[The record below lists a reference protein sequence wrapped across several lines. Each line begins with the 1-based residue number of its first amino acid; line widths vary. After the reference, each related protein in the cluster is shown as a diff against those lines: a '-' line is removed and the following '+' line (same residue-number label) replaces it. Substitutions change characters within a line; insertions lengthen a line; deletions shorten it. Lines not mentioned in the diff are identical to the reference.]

1 MLDLLTSKTS
11 ECSLLG
17 SWLPPLSKLV
27 VALSS
32 KQSFEEAHNKYMR
45 MNLLNL
51 DQNKLADVNK
61 YLVEARTGLNEPMAS
76 KAASKDAGKI
86 QPYKPNRYSEE
97 DPLENVLDFVP
108 ADFQTLSTLL

>member
-1 MLDLLTSKTS
+1 
-11 ECSLLG
+11 
-17 SWLPPLSKLV
+17 
-27 VALSS
+27 
-32 KQSFEEAHNKYMR
+32 MR

-61 YLVEARTGLNEPMAS
+61 YLVEARSGLNEPMAS